1 MHCLVT
7 ICRIHL
13 VSGFVIFAKR
23 RAGFDSITEWPI
35 KAGRIFRRIG
45 HYLDILKA
53 RVIQRVTDR
62 RHPAIHHVG
71 WCDNVTA
78 SPRLMHS
85 LPA

>member
-1 MHCLVT
+1 MDCLVT

-13 VSGFVIFAKR
+13 VSGFAIFAKR
-23 RAGFDSITEWPI
+23 RAGFDSITERPI
-35 KAGRIFRRIG
+35 KAGRIFGRIG
-45 HYLDILKA
+45 HNLDILKA
-53 RVIQRVTDR
+53 GVIQRVTDR